1 MNPRELL
8 ESVEM
13 FRSLTSDE
21 MSNLSASAS
30 MLSLGRNE
38 TLFKEHDPAD
48 SLYVVHDG
56 RVAITRSSFDERES
70 VLFLMEPGDLLGEMP
85 IFDARPRSANV
96 KALEPSSLL
105 RVPYDV
111 VKELYVARP
120 ELLWEVVEMF
130 ALRLRTMD
138 DALADTMF
146 LDVAGRTAKRLIELA
161 GDKDDFQLPITQE
174 ELARMVG
181 ASRERVNKAISSF
194 IRLGW
199 LEQRDRTYRI
209 VNRDAMQQ
217 RSL

>member
-1 MNPRELL
+1 
-8 ESVEM
+8 M
-13 FRSLTSDE
+13 FRSLTSEE
-21 MSNLSASAS
+21 MASLSSAAS
-30 MLSLGRNE
+30 MISLGRNE
-38 TLFKEHDPAD
+38 MLFKEHDDAEA
-48 SLYVVHDG
+48 LYVVHDG
-56 RVAITRSSFDERES
+56 RVAITRSSFDDRES

-85 IFDARPRSANV
+85 IFDSRPRSANV

-111 VKELYVARP
+111 VRRLYEARP

-161 GDKDDFQLPITQE
+161 GGADEFQLPITQE

-199 LEQRDRTYRI
+199 LDQSDRTYRI
-209 VNRDAMQQ
+209 VNREAMQQ